1 MQVVLKTRQ
10 GTRGEVRLEGGRAV
24 GSNARTR
31 RLLEQT
37 EITEPGTLKTLE
49 PSDGDRYLRALP
61 DNLSGA
67 YLLAVRVDC

>member
-1 MQVVLKTRQ
+1 MQVVLKTWQ
-10 GTRGEVRLEGGRAV
+10 GTQGEVRLEDGRAI

-37 EITEPGTLKTLE
+37 EITEPDTLNTLE
-49 PSDGDRYLRALP
+49 PSDGERYLRALP

-67 YLLAVRVDC
+67 YLLACLVD

>member
-1 MQVVLKTRQ
+1 MQVVLKTWQ
-10 GTRGEVRLEGGRAV
+10 GTQGEVRLEDGRAI

-37 EITEPGTLKTLE
+37 EITEPDTLNTLE
-49 PSDGDRYLRALP
+49 PSDGERYLRALP

-67 YLLAVRVDC
+67 YLTADFVG

>member
-1 MQVVLKTRQ
+1 MQVVLKTWQ
-10 GTRGEVRLEGGRAV
+10 GTQGEVRLEDGRAI

-37 EITEPGTLKTLE
+37 EITEPDTLNTLQ
-49 PSDGDRYLRALP
+49 PSDGERYLRALP

-67 YLLAVRVDC
+67 YLTADFVG

>member
-1 MQVVLKTRQ
+1 MQVVLKTWQ
-10 GTRGEVRLEGGRAV
+10 GTQGEVRLEGGRAI

-37 EITEPGTLKTLE
+37 EITEPDTLETLE
-49 PSDGDRYLRALP
+49 PSHGERYLRALP

-67 YLLAVRVDC
+67 YLLAELVD